1 MLQTRSYG
9 TVEITSIDREALLAE
24 IRSGAERLGREAPEV
39 QEVGLFGSFA
49 RGDHTPESDVDLAVI
64 VSESGVPFLE
74 RPDRYRDAFLRI
86 PLDVNLTVYTMEEA
100 DRLRRDRS
108 TFLSRIS
115 AETLP
120 LYRREV

>member
-9 TVEITSIDREALLAE
+9 TVEITSVDREALVAE
-24 IRSGAERLGREAPEV
+24 LRSGAERLGREAPEV

-64 VSESGVPFLE
+64 VSESDLPFLE
-74 RPDRYRDAFLRI
+74 RPDRYRDAFLRV
-86 PLDVNLTVYTMEEA
+86 PLDVNLTVYTTAEA

-108 TFLSRIS
+108 TWLSRIS
-115 AETLP
+115 ADVKP
-120 LYRREV
+120 LYRREG